1 MENKLVSII
10 VPVYGVEKELPRCLD
25 SLLDQT
31 YKNIEILLV
40 DDGSPDQCPQI
51 CDFYGEKDQ
60 RVRVFH
66 KKNGGLSAARNYA
79 LERVTGEYISF
90 VDGDDWVEKDFI
102 EILVHDLEV
111 HHADISII
119 GYALAWENGK
129 CLNQTSENV
138 YEVLDREQA
147 IRELFIQQKFQ
158 CMSCTKLYKK
168 SLFDSVR
175 FPEGKLFEDIAVSLD
190 LFRQC
195 SSVVVNGTSKYMYY
209 QRANSIVNSKMNE
222 DKLVMLEF
230 VGKMVEY
237 AKTQGGM
244 YIIEAEAFYL
254 KSALMLILQAY
265 NSPQDGEVI
274 RLTNILKEEIKKH
287 KKYIFRNPYIEKRRR
302 IVLRAILIGVSP
314 KLINKLWKVKVSQ

>member
-1 MENKLVSII
+1 MLI
-10 VPVYGVEKELPRCLD
+10 YL
-25 SLLDQT
+25 LLDM
-31 YKNIEILLV
+31 
-40 DDGSPDQCPQI
+40 
-51 CDFYGEKDQ
+51 
-60 RVRVFH
+60 
-66 KKNGGLSAARNYA
+66 LS
-79 LERVTGEYISF
+79 LG
-90 VDGDDWVEKDFI
+90 
-102 EILVHDLEV
+102 
-111 HHADISII
+111 
-119 GYALAWENGK
+119 ENGK
-129 CLNQTSENV
+129 YLNQTSENV

-175 FPEGKLFEDIAVSLD
+175 FPEGKLFEDIAVSLE